1 MIRSMDECLT
11 AGRLTGK
18 LLSGQEQTDFQPGE
32 ICLFLRWVLFFR
44 SDHNIGKP
52 GSPARK
58 QVRFL
63 TFGDAFI
70 ADRIR
75 NL

>member
-18 LLSGQEQTDFQPGE
+18 LLSGQDQTDFQQGGN
-32 ICLFLRWVLFFR
+32 LFLRWVLFFR